1 MKLRKLLAATSIVAL
16 AAVPAQGLELLTAG
30 LIEDSNNVLANEL
43 DTASTAVAGFYGL
56 SMTLTSGGVFPAG
69 TNILFTV
76 TLPAGVTYR
85 AGVGGGASGTNAG
98 TAVGAAG
105 VSAGTVASLASGGAA
120 GSSSA
125 VYRLNTPAGATP
137 AIFFSLPLD
146 VNACGTADAGI
157 TITAVIDGTSTS
169 IESDTDGAS
178 NTNTIKACASA
189 IAGAVA
195 SDETASNTVI
205 ALSAAPTNYQTLRE
219 LPAAPVAAGVFLP
232 LGTVNYSIAA
242 GVDVSQPSVA
252 PAVDPMVAGD
262 LTSIVFDVQFADV
275 SGIGG
280 VQWRSLAPAVTVACS
295 APSAATNKSTCTL
308 PGATGGLIDGT
319 ADLIEITSAAFA
331 VPATPIVNQSISVTN
346 PVVTFADRAAVDF
359 IASEPGATGGLD
371 GLRREGATF
380 GFFDWNAEAGAVN
393 SVYLVTG
400 LPAGDMPFSV
410 EFQNSR
416 TGQNG
421 VFTDTLAAAGI
432 ENGTYTF
439 TSRGRLKT
447 MNPGYSRADFEITF
461 ETTSTSI
468 DVDRLISTGGVV
480 AGFGAGANAAGAA
493 IARQPNTD
501 GDSGT
506 SE

>member
-30 LIEDSNNVLANEL
+30 LIEDSNNVLALEL

-76 TLPAGVTYR
+76 TLPTGVTYR
-85 AGVGGGASGTNAG
+85 AGLGGGANGANVGTVA
-98 TAVGAAG
+98 GAAG
-105 VSAGTVASLASGGAA
+105 VSAGTNASLASGGAA
-120 GSSSA
+120 GASSA
-125 VYRLNTPAGATP
+125 VYRLNTPAGATA

-146 VNACGTADAGI
+146 INACGAADAGI
-157 TITAVIDGTSTS
+157 TITAVIDGTTTS
-169 IESDTDGAS
+169 IEGDTDGAV
-178 NTNTIKACASA
+178 NTNTIRTCASA
-189 IAGAVA
+189 IAGVVA

-219 LPAAPVAAGVFLP
+219 LPAAAVAAGVFLP
-232 LGTVNYSIAA
+232 LGSVNYSITA

-275 SGIGG
+275 AGIGG

-308 PGATGGLIDGT
+308 PGATGGLIDGV
-319 ADLIEITSAAFA
+319 ADLIEITSAAGLA
-331 VPATPIVNQSISVTN
+331 AAPIVNQSINVANAT
-346 PVVTFADRAAVDF
+346 VTFADRAAVDF

-480 AGFGAGANAAGAA
+480 AGYGAGANAAGAA